1 MGWRALQLPDAN
13 TDDYFLRSFGR
24 PAREIT
30 CECERTA
37 EPSVTQALHLSNG
50 DTINQKLGAKES
62 CVSVALKSQKSDVQI
77 LEDAY
82 LSALSRLPTETEKA
96 RIVETLAAAG
106 DQKRAVLEDLYWAL
120 LSSKEFLFN
129 H

>member
-1 MGWRALQLPDAN
+1 TDVSNIARGDQKPKAYPMGWRALQLPDAN

-50 DTINQKLGAKES
+50 DTINQKLEAKES
-62 CVSVALKSQKSDVQI
+62 CVRVALESQKSDEQI

-82 LSALSRLPTETEKA
+82 LRTLSRFPAETEKT
-96 RIVETLAAAG
+96 RIL
-106 DQKRAVLEDLYWAL
+106 Q
-120 LSSKEFLFN
+120 
-129 H
+129 